1 MKQLFLLLFIIP
13 CLTAGAKNYYIS
25 TGSGNDANSGLSA
38 TTAWKTITKLNSFT
52 GLVAGD
58 AVLFNRGETFYGS
71 IIVNKSGSSGN
82 PIVYGTYGT
91 GANPVITGF
100 TTVSAWTNLGSN
112 IWESTNAVSAL
123 NDMNCVV
130 INNVNT
136 AMGRFPNTGY
146 FTTDTH
152 VGTTSI
158 TSSSLSGT
166 PNWTGADVVMRT
178 WNFAIARNLIT
189 SNSGSTLTY
198 KATTVDNGH
207 DGYGFFIEN
216 DAQTL
221 DVQNEWYYNPS
232 TKKIRIYS
240 TSGPTNVQVSTAD
253 TLVYMVTK
261 NYLTFDGIDFTGS
274 NRRAFYIGSCA
285 NITIQ
290 NCNFNYHG
298 LYAIWGGNNHG
309 ASSSNFNFN
318 HNTINHV
325 NSQAIVLQNEY
336 VNPYIGYNTFNNC
349 GVLPGMF
356 KVAIAGGQW
365 DGAYGSIYAVRTNG
379 LIVEYNS
386 IDSTGYTGIHFTG
399 NNTRIN
405 NNEVSNHCLLLM
417 DGGGI
422 YTWTGPAGTPTPQ
435 AQRFIII

>member
-13 CLTAGAKNYYIS
+13 CLTANAKNYYIS
-25 TGSGNDANSGLSA
+25 SGSGNDTNSGTST
-38 TTAWKTITKLNSFT
+38 TTAWKTIIKLNSFT
-52 GLVAGD
+52 GLVSGD

-71 IIVNKSGSSGN
+71 IIVKKSGSSGN
-82 PIVYGTYGT
+82 PIVFGAYGT
-91 GANPVITGF
+91 GANPIITGF
-100 TTVSAWTNLGSN
+100 RTVSTWTNLGNN

-136 AMGRFPNTGY
+136 AMGRFPNTG
-146 FTTDTH
+146 FFNTDTH

-166 PNWTGADVVMRT
+166 PNWTGADVVMKT

-216 DAQTL
+216 DARTL
-221 DVQNEWYYNPS
+221 DVQNEWYYSPS

-325 NSQAIVLQNEY
+325 NSQAIVLQNEF

-349 GVLPGMF
+349 GVFRGCS
-356 KVAIAGGQW
+356 K
-365 DGAYGSIYAVRTNG
+365 
-379 LIVEYNS
+379 
-386 IDSTGYTGIHFTG
+386 
-399 NNTRIN
+399 
-405 NNEVSNHCLLLM
+405 
-417 DGGGI
+417 
-422 YTWTGPAGTPTPQ
+422 
-435 AQRFIII
+435 